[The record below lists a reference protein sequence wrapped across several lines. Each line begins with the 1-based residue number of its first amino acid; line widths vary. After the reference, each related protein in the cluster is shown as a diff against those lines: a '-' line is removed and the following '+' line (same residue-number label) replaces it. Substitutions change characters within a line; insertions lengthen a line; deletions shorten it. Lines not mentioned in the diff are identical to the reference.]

1 MVIVEVAE
9 SSEVGVVDP
18 GLMSVV
24 TGGLVLV
31 IVDVVVGVTTP
42 VALVE
47 DVGSMKLLRSGSGSL
62 PWVTV

>member
-1 MVIVEVAE
+1 MVIVEVPE

-24 TGGLVLV
+24 MGGLVLV